1 MKIAIVGKGGSGK
14 TTLAAT
20 LARLFARRGFSVLA
34 IDGDPNPNLGMAL
47 GVEAPRLRA
56 LHSLPRS
63 ILEER
68 SDASGETQIVG
79 LAEPIET
86 ITAEYGV
93 PAPDGVTLLMNVQL
107 EHGGEGCLCGEHITV
122 RDMLGHMV
130 EQARQVTILDM
141 EASVEH
147 MGRATPRY
155 ADGLLIVTE
164 PYYRS
169 LETTGRLAPLAR
181 EIGIKQLYVVANK
194 VRNARDEEA
203 IRRYC
208 AEHGLE
214 VIAVLPFD
222 EGVLEAEQSG
232 TPILDADPGSAYV
245 RVVEQLLERLPIAI
259 NTATRSSSS

>member
-20 LARLFARRGFSVLA
+20 LARLFARHGYSVLA

-47 GVEAPRLRA
+47 GVATPKLTA

-68 SDASGETQIVG
+68 TEASGETQIVG
-79 LAEPIET
+79 LAAPIET
-86 ITAEYGV
+86 ITAEHGV

-107 EHGGEGCLCGEHITV
+107 EHGGGGCLCGEHITV
-122 RDMLGHMV
+122 RDMVGYLV
-130 EQARQVTILDM
+130 ELPQHITILDM

-147 MGRATPRY
+147 MGRGTPRY
-155 ADGLLIVTE
+155 ADVLLIVTE

-181 EIGIKQLYVVANK
+181 EIGVKRLYVVANK
-194 VRNARDEEA
+194 VRGPRDEEA

-208 AEHGLE
+208 AEHELE
-214 VIAVLPFD
+214 TMVVLPFD
-222 EGVLEAEQSG
+222 EAVLEAEQAG
-232 TPILDADPGSAYV
+232 TPILDADPESAYV
-245 RVVEQLLERLPIAI
+245 KTVEQLLERLP
-259 NTATRSSSS
+259 TVLSTVS

>member
-34 IDGDPNPNLGMAL
+34 IDSDPNPNLGMAL
-47 GVEAPRLRA
+47 GVAAPELTT
-56 LHSLPRS
+56 LHGLPRS

-68 SDASGETQIVG
+68 ADASGETQIVG

-86 ITAEYGV
+86 ITSEYGV
-93 PAPDGVTLLMNVQL
+93 PTPDGVTLLMNVRL

-122 RDMLGHMV
+122 RDMLGHLV
-130 EQARQVTILDM
+130 EGPQQVTIVDM

-147 MGRATPRY
+147 MGRGTPRY
-155 ADGLLIVTE
+155 ADVLLIVTE

-181 EIGIKQLYVVANK
+181 DIEMKQMYVVANK
-194 VRNARDEEA
+194 VRSARDEEA

-208 AEHGLE
+208 AEHSLE
-214 VIAVLPFD
+214 VIAALPFD
-222 EGVLEAEQSG
+222 EEVLEAEQSG
-232 TPILDADPGSAYV
+232 TPILDADPESAYV
-245 RVVEQLLERLPIAI
+245 AKVEQLLERLPTARSH
-259 NTATRSSSS
+259 NTHNRLP

>member
-20 LARLFARRGFSVLA
+20 LSRLLARHGFSVLA

-47 GVEAPRLRA
+47 GVASPELAA
-56 LHSLPRS
+56 QHSLPRS

-68 SDASGETQIVG
+68 ADTEGEMQIVG
-79 LAEPIET
+79 LAEPVQKI
-86 ITAEYGV
+86 ASKHGV
-93 PAPDGVTLLMNVQL
+93 SAPDGVTLLMNVQI

-130 EQARQVTILDM
+130 EQEGQFTILDM

-147 MGRATPRY
+147 MGRGTPRY
-155 ADGLLIVTE
+155 VDVLLMVTE

-181 EIGIKQLYVVANK
+181 DIEVKQMYVVANK
-194 VRNARDEEA
+194 VRGARDEEA

-208 AEHGLE
+208 AERGLD
-214 VIAVLPFD
+214 VLAVLPFD
-222 EGVLEAEQSG
+222 EEVVMAESSG
-232 TPILDADPGSAYV
+232 TPILDAVPGSAYV
-245 RVVEQLLERLPIAI
+245 TVVEQLLEKLSAKQHV
-259 NTATRSSSS
+259 TL

>member
-20 LARLFARRGFSVLA
+20 LARLFARHGFSVLA

-47 GVEAPRLRA
+47 GMEASKLTG
-56 LHSLPRS
+56 LHGLPRS

-68 SDASGETQIVG
+68 AGASGETEIVG

-86 ITAEYGV
+86 ITAEHGA
-93 PAPDGVTLLMNVQL
+93 PAADGVTLLMNVQL
-107 EHGGEGCLCGEHITV
+107 ERGGEGCLCGEHITV
-122 RDMLGHMV
+122 RDLVGHMV
-130 EQARQVTILDM
+130 EQPDHITILDM

-147 MGRATPRY
+147 MGRGTPRY
-155 ADGLLIVTE
+155 ADVLLIVTE

-181 EIGIKQLYVVANK
+181 DLGVKRLYVVANK
-194 VRNARDEEA
+194 VRGSRDEEA

-208 AEHGLE
+208 AEHELE
-214 VIAVLPFD
+214 VLSVLPFD
-222 EGVLEAEQSG
+222 EAVIEAEQAG

-245 RVVEQLLERLPIAI
+245 KVAERLLEELPLIL
-259 NTATRSSSS
+259 NTVP

>member
-20 LARLFARRGFSVLA
+20 LARLFARHGFSVLA
-34 IDGDPNPNLGMAL
+34 IDSDPNPNLGMAL
-47 GVEAPRLRA
+47 GVPAPKLTA

-68 SDASGETQIVG
+68 ADASGETQIVG

-86 ITAEYGV
+86 ITSEYGV
-93 PAPDGVTLLMNVQL
+93 RAPDGVSLLMNVQL

-122 RDMLGHMV
+122 RDMLGHLE
-130 EQARQVTILDM
+130 EQAQQMTIVDM

-147 MGRATPRY
+147 MGRGTPRY
-155 ADGLLIVTE
+155 ADVLLIVTE

-181 EIGIKQLYVVANK
+181 DIEIKQMYVVANK

-214 VIAVLPFD
+214 IMAVLPFD
-222 EGVLEAEQSG
+222 EAVLEAEQSG
-232 TPILDADPGSAYV
+232 IPILDTDPGSAYV
-245 RVVEQLLERLPIAI
+245 KVVEQLLGRLP
-259 NTATRSSSS
+259 TALNALP